1 LKSIQ
6 VVAALI
12 VRDGRI
18 LICQRKSGPFAA
30 KWEFPGGKVEAGE
43 AVEHAL
49 FRELKE
55 ELDIDVSRAR
65 EIFRNRHRYSGDRE
79 LDLMF
84 FRVDEYRGTI
94 TNRIFQDV
102 RWVATAELKHFD
114 FLDGDR
120 PLLEKLSALGLP
132 E

>member
-1 LKSIQ
+1 M
-6 VVAALI
+6 
-12 VRDGRI
+12 
-18 LICQRKSGPFAA
+18 
-30 KWEFPGGKVEAGE
+30 GE

-55 ELDIDVSRAR
+55 ELDIDVSTAR
-65 EIFRNRHRYSGDRE
+65 EIFRNRHRYSGGRE

-94 TNRIFQDV
+94 TNQIFKDV
-102 RWVATAELKHFD
+102 RWVATSELRHFD

-120 PLLEKLSALGLP
+120 PLLEKLSTEGLP

>member
-1 LKSIQ
+1 MSIQ

-30 KWEFPGGKVEAGE
+30 KWEFPGGKVERGE
-43 AVEHAL
+43 AVDGAL

-55 ELDIDVSRAR
+55 ELDIDVSSAR
-65 EIFRNRHRYSGDRE
+65 EIFRNRHRYSGGRE
-79 LDLMF
+79 LDLTF
-84 FRVDEYRGTI
+84 FRVDEYRGVI
-94 TNRIFQDV
+94 KNQIFQDV
-102 RWVATAELKHFD
+102 RWVATSELSHFD

-120 PLLEKLSALGLP
+120 PLLEKLATEGLP

>member
-1 LKSIQ
+1 MNAIR

-12 VRDGRI
+12 IQDGRL

-43 AVEHAL
+43 TVDRAL

-55 ELDIDVSRAR
+55 ELDIDVSAAR
-65 EIFRNRHRYSGDRE
+65 EIFRSRHRYSRGRE

-84 FRVDEYRGTI
+84 FRVDEYCGAIR
-94 TNRIFQDV
+94 NRIFQDV
-102 RWVATAELKHFD
+102 RWVETAELKNFD

-120 PLLEKLSALGLP
+120 ALLDKLSAEGLP